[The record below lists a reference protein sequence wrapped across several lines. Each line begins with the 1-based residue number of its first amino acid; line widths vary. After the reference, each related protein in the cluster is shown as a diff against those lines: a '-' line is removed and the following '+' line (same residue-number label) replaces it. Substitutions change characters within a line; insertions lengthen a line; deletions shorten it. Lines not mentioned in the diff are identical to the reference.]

1 MATLNPPLRWGILGC
16 ARIARRGLIPG
27 IRASTSGVLLALA
40 SRDQGRAT
48 QWAREFAV
56 PRAHA
61 SYEAAL
67 ADSEIDAVYIPL
79 PNELHKPWVMAAAD
93 AGKHVLCEKPLAL
106 DSQEAA
112 AMVEHCRQR
121 GVILMEAFMW
131 RHQPRTLE
139 IRKRVRDGAI
149 GDLRLIRSSF
159 SFPIEPGDWR
169 LDPARGGG
177 ALWDVGCY
185 GVSTAR
191 LFAGAEPRMVRAL
204 AHFSQSVDVAKTH
217 HAERDDYELGQ
228 SGVDVAKTHQAERDD
243 YELGQSGVN
252 VAKTHQAE
260 RDVYELGQRGGDVA
274 KTHQAERDVYE
285 LGQSGVDLTLTA
297 LLEFDSGV
305 LATIDCSFEQPFR
318 CQYELVGSRG
328 SVGVPDA
335 YLPPKAGKPTALLRS
350 LGAASDSS
358 SGGDRVEVLEFEP
371 ADQYA
376 EMVDAFSRSVAA
388 GTLVDPAEDGL
399 EQMRVLDQVSREA
412 RSACTFR
419 PPG

>member
-56 PRAHA
+56 PRAYA

-191 LFAGAEPRMVRAL
+191 LFAGGEPRMVRAL

-217 HAERDDYELGQ
+217 HAERDD
-228 SGVDVAKTHQAERDD
+228 
-243 YELGQSGVN
+243 
-252 VAKTHQAE
+252 
-260 RDVYELGQRGGDVA
+260 
-274 KTHQAERDVYE
+274 YE

-350 LGAASDSS
+350 LGAALDSG
-358 SGGDRVEVLEFEP
+358 SGGDRVEVLEFES

-376 EMVDAFSRSVAA
+376 AMVDAFSRSVAA